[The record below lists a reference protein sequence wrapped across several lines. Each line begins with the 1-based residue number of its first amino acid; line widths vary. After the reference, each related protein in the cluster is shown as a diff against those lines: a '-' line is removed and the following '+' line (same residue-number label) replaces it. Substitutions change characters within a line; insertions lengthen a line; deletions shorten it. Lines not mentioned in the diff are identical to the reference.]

1 MKVSLSVTAAEADEQ
16 MINHCVSKIDKQIY
30 LRALFKKT
38 QLLFASFD
46 LIDDEDY
53 DRIIVKVIERFY
65 QYTCK
70 RVGHKKLLISWKP
83 DVMPKLTARDLV
95 HAGYTD
101 YDKFK
106 IIFDRLRLA
115 ILEGHVNN
123 ETTQANLIW
132 VKENFPLE

>member
-1 MKVSLSVTAAEADEQ
+1 MKISLSVTAAEADEQ
-16 MINHCVSKIDKQIY
+16 MVNHCVSKIDKQIY

-38 QLLFASFD
+38 QLVFDSFD

-53 DRIIVKVIERFY
+53 DRIITKVIERFY

-83 DVMPKLTARDLV
+83 EVMPKLTARDLV

-106 IIFDRLRLA
+106 MIFDQLRLA

-123 ETTQANLIW
+123 DTTQANLIW
-132 VKENFPLE
+132 VKEKFPPE